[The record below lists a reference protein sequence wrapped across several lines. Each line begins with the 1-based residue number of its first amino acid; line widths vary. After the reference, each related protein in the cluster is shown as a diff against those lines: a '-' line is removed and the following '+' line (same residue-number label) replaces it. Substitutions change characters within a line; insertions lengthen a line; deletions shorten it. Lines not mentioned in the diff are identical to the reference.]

1 MAPPKP
7 RTPTR
12 AVKHPSRHGNRSVVV
27 GLSLL
32 KALATIG
39 APATLSEVARAAG
52 LPRSRAHR
60 FLSGLIDADA
70 VRQEP
75 GSGKYE
81 LGTMIIEI
89 GVAALGSL
97 DSMKLGAEA
106 LKEVTHRTGL
116 ASVLAVWGSN
126 GPTVIRWEHG
136 GLAAV
141 IRIQEG
147 GVLPL
152 LTTACGKVFLAHM
165 PEEHTAP
172 LVENELRLLAS
183 NNRIAVRTQS
193 DVKKLRQQVLRHGLG
208 RAVAEENPGLT
219 ALAAPVFGASNRLTM
234 AISVVSV
241 LGVADMAFDGIPAQ
255 QLNEVAVELSRKLGA
270 HI

>member
-1 MAPPKP
+1 
-7 RTPTR
+7 
-12 AVKHPSRHGNRSVVV
+12 VVV

-39 APATLSEVARAAG
+39 APASLSEVARAAG

-60 FLSGLIDADA
+60 FLSGLLDADA

-165 PEEHTAP
+165 PDEQTAP

-183 NNRIAVRTQS
+183 NA
-193 DVKKLRQQVLRHGLG
+193 GLG
-208 RAVAEENPGLT
+208 RAVAEQNPGLT
-219 ALAAPVFGASNRLTM
+219 ALAAPIFGAGQRIAM
-234 AISVVSV
+234 AICVVSV
-241 LGVADMAFDGIPAQ
+241 VGVADMAYDGIPARH
-255 QLNEVAVELSRKLGA
+255 LNEVAVELSRKLGA
-270 HI
+270 RT